1 LSVDVRAATPA
12 DHTAVSAIVGAAF
25 GRDAEAVLVDEL
37 RADGYA
43 RIELVAVSGGVVVG
57 HVLLSELPLD
67 GGAGLVLGP
76 LAVVPGRQGEGIGT
90 ALVRA
95 ALDRARADGWP
106 VVVLLGDPAYYGRF
120 GFRPAREL
128 GITGPYGDGDA
139 FMALPLG
146 APVPAGFA
154 RHPEPF
160 ARLP

>member
-12 DHTAVSAIVGAAF
+12 DHAAVADLVEAAF

-37 RADGYA
+37 RDEGYA
-43 RIELVAVSGGVVVG
+43 RIELVAVSGDDVVG
-57 HVLLSELPLD
+57 HVLLSELVLD

-76 LAVVPGRQGEGIGT
+76 LAVAPSTQRRGVGT

-120 GFRPAREL
+120 GFRPARDL
-128 GITGPYGDGDA
+128 DITGPYGDGDA

-160 ARLP
+160 TRLP